1 MGNLIMTGIQVVLTN
16 IVGGMLDI
24 VGIIAQAIGGLAIAQ
39 THLPWVQGLQTDL
52 LAVVWTLLG
61 VRVAYEALTRY
72 ILWNEGTADL
82 DGTALWKGILRTM
95 IYVALA
101 GVLAT
106 TVFQWG
112 LDLGTM
118 VMAAPMTG
126 AVGQLHTVSAD
137 IATLP
142 SAVIGFILAALLA
155 LVGGVVALLLIL
167 FQMAIRSAE
176 LIYYVLAGPFLALG
190 QMNLDGGTWTA
201 WWQGLIVLSLAQAWQ
216 LLALKGMIGTTQ
228 FITSQ
233 AAGST
238 LGAVLRHGG
247 ATAVLAGLPLADG
260 RMVVMMLLSLL
271 LMIGWLIVGIRGP
284 HILQQWA
291 YRSGM
296 GSGMISIGSWGMRP
310 VGQQTQQ
317 NWQNWMGNTR
327 LGGWIGIN
335 SGGGN

>member
-1 MGNLIMTGIQVVLTN
+1 MVLTN
-16 IVGGMLDI
+16 LIGGMLDI
-24 VGIIAQAIGGLAIAQ
+24 VGIIAQSIGGLALAQ
-39 THLPWVQGLQTDL
+39 THLPWVQGVQTDL
-52 LAVVWTLLG
+52 MAVVWTLLG

-101 GVLAT
+101 GVMAT

-112 LDLGTM
+112 LDLGTV

-126 AVGQLHTVSAD
+126 AAGQLHTISAD
-137 IATLP
+137 LATLP
-142 SAVIGFILAALLA
+142 SAVIGFILAALIA
-155 LVGGVVALLLIL
+155 VVGEVVALLIIL
-167 FQMAIRSAE
+167 CQMAIRSAE
-176 LIYYVLAGPFLALG
+176 LLYYMLAGPFLALG

-247 ATAVLAGLPLADG
+247 VTAVFAGLPLADG

-271 LMIGWLIVGIRGP
+271 LMMGWLIVGIRGP

-296 GSGMISIGSWGMRP
+296 GSGMISVGGFASRP
-310 VGQQTQQ
+310 FAQGAQRQWAGTA
-317 NWQNWMGNTR
+317 GGTR
-327 LGGWIGIN
+327 LGTWMGIKP
-335 SGGGN
+335 GGD

>member
-1 MGNLIMTGIQVVLTN
+1 MTGIQVVLTN

-24 VGIIAQAIGGLAIAQ
+24 VGIIAQEIGGLAIAQ
-39 THLPWVQGLQTDL
+39 TQLPWVQGLQTDL

-142 SAVIGFILAALLA
+142 SAVIGFILAALLT
-155 LVGGVVALLLIL
+155 LVGGVVALLIIL
-167 FQMAIRSAE
+167 FQMAVRSAE

-296 GSGMISIGSWGMRP
+296 GSGMISIGGWGMRP